1 MLVRRLGSCHCLL
14 LRLGVRLASYWSTLA
29 CLRLVLLLLLL
40 LHHVVAEILSLR
52 HADGSTTALR
62 MSCGSGLSER
72 HGLGLCFHALGLGGV
87 SSY

>member
-14 LRLGVRLASYWSTLA
+14 LWLGVRLASCWSTLA
-29 CLRLVLLLLLL
+29 CLRLVLLL

-62 MSCGSGLSER
+62 MSCGSGLSGR
-72 HGLGLCFHALGLGGV
+72 HGLGLCFHALGLEGV